1 MGKPGV
7 EGVSVGTSVVGIV
20 VGVSGGI
27 GVSVGVT
34 GVLVGSC
41 VSVGVIGVFVGGGG
55 VRLGGTAVLVGMSVG
70 RGRRVLVGPLKVGNR
85 NAVGVIGVSE
95 AVGLDVIVGRRVRV
109 AVGINSAMAW
119 RVNAPAVFKL
129 LTAESTIFSGWK
141 APAVPDAFK
150 SWIAIPETEHSRLI
164 PIAPATKTA
173 RRPR

>member
-1 MGKPGV
+1 
-7 EGVSVGTSVVGIV
+7 
-20 VGVSGGI
+20 
-27 GVSVGVT
+27 
-34 GVLVGSC
+34 
-41 VSVGVIGVFVGGGG
+41 
-55 VRLGGTAVLVGMSVG
+55 
-70 RGRRVLVGPLKVGNR
+70 
-85 NAVGVIGVSE
+85 
-95 AVGLDVIVGRRVRV
+95 

-173 RRPR
+173 RRPRYSLIFTLVALHSRDKSSHCFWKQEAGRYSRFVIFSRCSSI